1 MGQSL
6 FRRASPLKICLR
18 VFLVL
23 LAFCVALITAK
34 AWWDSRVFS
43 GYDPQLPL
51 DAKILSTAEIEGYTT
66 EKIEITGLAGERIP
80 LRLIRPKMRE
90 NQRVPCVVFLYG
102 IGQSSR
108 FFDQIAPIFAAHGF
122 AMVMPEQFQQG
133 ERRDK
138 KAGLLRKISALRERS
153 SRIVPETRRV
163 VDFLSQTP
171 WIDPGSIHLMGA
183 SYGGITGCSVVA
195 REPRFKNAVLIMA
208 GGNLPKLLNSLVRRH
223 RPESKILGPT
233 VATLAAWMLSP
244 FEPLDFV
251 GKISPRPLL
260 FLYVAD
266 DELIATDCM
275 DALYNAA
282 GNPKDRITYEG
293 GHDSISEK
301 VVRNMLDDSLGW
313 LKNPDSD

>member
-1 MGQSL
+1 MGQSI
-6 FRRASPLKICLR
+6 FRRTFTLKTCLR
-18 VFLVL
+18 IFLGL
-23 LAFCVALITAK
+23 LALCAALMAAK
-34 AWWDSRVFS
+34 AWWDSRAFS

-51 DAKILSTAEIEGYTT
+51 DARVLSTAELQGYTT

-80 LRLIRPKMRE
+80 LRLIRPKTLE

-102 IGQSSR
+102 IGQSAR

-138 KAGLLRKISALRERS
+138 KAGVLRKISALRERS

-163 VDFLSQTP
+163 MDFLSQTP
-171 WIDPGSIHLMGA
+171 GIDPGDIHLMGA
-183 SYGGITGCSVVA
+183 SYGGITGCSVMA
-195 REPRFKNAVLIMA
+195 HEPRFKSAVLIMA
-208 GGNLPKLLNSLVRRH
+208 GGNLPKLLHSLVRKY

-233 VATLAAWMLSP
+233 VAALAAWLLRP

-251 GKISPRPLL
+251 GKIPPRPLL
-260 FLYVAD
+260 FLYVTN

-282 GNPKDRITYEG
+282 GNPKDKITYEG
-293 GHDSISEK
+293 GHDSISEE
-301 VVRNMLDDSLGW
+301 VVRKMLNDSLRW
-313 LKNPDSD
+313 LKKSNGK